1 MKMAVFLK
9 GNAFCIDGFLTSYF
23 KIDHL
28 SILKEEM
35 NFVSVKSEVTG
46 ACRI

>member
-23 KIDHL
+23 KIDHW
-28 SILKEEM
+28 SIFKWEM
-35 NFVSVKSEVTG
+35 SEKAAKSEETG
-46 ACRI
+46 PFLI